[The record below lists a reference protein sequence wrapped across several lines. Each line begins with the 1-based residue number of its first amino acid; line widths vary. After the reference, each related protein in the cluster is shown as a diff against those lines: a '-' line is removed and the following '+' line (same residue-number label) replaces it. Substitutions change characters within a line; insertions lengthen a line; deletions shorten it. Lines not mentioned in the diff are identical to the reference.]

1 MEVHTMNADIFEGR
15 WRQLRGELRSWWGR
29 LSDDDLEN
37 IAGQKDTLLG
47 MLQEKYGYTREQA
60 QHEVDRRLK
69 EYDER
74 MGQTRQSASHDE
86 ASNSG
91 SLADAAKV
99 KAKEAAAGAATNVF
113 QATSVVGEKIGSLAD
128 VIRRKAPQEGTV
140 RTVATAVANKLDA
153 AGSYLQEKDLGHM
166 GGDLSRLIRRY
177 PLPALLIG
185 LGIGYLWGR
194 SRGGQE
200 R

>member
-1 MEVHTMNADIFEGR
+1 
-15 WRQLRGELRSWWGR
+15 
-29 LSDDDLEN
+29 
-37 IAGQKDTLLG
+37 
-47 MLQEKYGYTREQA
+47 
-60 QHEVDRRLK
+60 
-69 EYDER
+69 

-86 ASNSG
+86 ASNGG
-91 SLADAAKV
+91 SLAGAAKV

-113 QATSVVGEKIGSLAD
+113 QATSVVGEKIRSLAD
-128 VIRRKAPQEGTV
+128 VIRKKAPQEGTV
-140 RTVATAVANKLDA
+140 RTVATAVANRLDA

-166 GGDLSRLIRRY
+166 GGDLACLIRRY